1 MIIQV
6 LKIKKI
12 EGNMVY
18 IRRIG
23 NLFEYIL
30 IYRGKIYQHYM
41 KVKPRFVLKFNEDEL
56 NAIVRVLLTA
66 ATKVLKELKKKKK
79 YEKAF

>member
-56 NAIVRVLLTA
+56 NAIVRVVA
-66 ATKVLKELKKKKK
+66 YSCYQSIKRIKN
-79 YEKAF
+79 Y